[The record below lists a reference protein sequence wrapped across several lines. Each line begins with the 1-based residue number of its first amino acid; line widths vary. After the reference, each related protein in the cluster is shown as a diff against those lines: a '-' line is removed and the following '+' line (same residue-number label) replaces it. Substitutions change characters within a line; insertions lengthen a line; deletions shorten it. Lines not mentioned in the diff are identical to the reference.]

1 MHNDLTTLDLTALSD
16 EKLRQFIADGREE
29 LAQREKKRKQETATR
44 IKALAEEA
52 GLAVTVKDKVPK
64 RRGRPPKNRD
74 Q

>member
-1 MHNDLTTLDLTALSD
+1 MHDDLSTLDLTALSD
-16 EKLRQFIADGREE
+16 DKLRQLIADGRDE
-29 LAQREKKRKQETATR
+29 LARRKKKRKQETATR

-52 GLAVTVKDKVPK
+52 GLAVMVKDKVPK